1 MVRHSFRKAV
11 RFARITQKQDDEEAL
26 LSSVSLTL
34 LKLQNVRIKHEPFE
48 RDALVAA
55 AAILVFMAIQIG
67 VFGTIYVLRGPLM
80 F

>member
-11 RFARITQKQDDEEAL
+11 RFIRITQKQNDEEAL
-26 LSSVSLTL
+26 LSSMPFTL
-34 LKLQNVRIKHEPFE
+34 FKLQKVRIKHEPFE

-67 VFGTIYVLRGPLM
+67 VFWTIYVLRGPLM
-80 F
+80 S